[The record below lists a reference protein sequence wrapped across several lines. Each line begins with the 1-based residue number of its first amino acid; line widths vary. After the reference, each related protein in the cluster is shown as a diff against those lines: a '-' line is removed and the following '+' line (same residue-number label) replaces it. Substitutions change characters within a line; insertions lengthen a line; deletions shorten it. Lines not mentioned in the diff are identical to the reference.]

1 MKWRLLV
8 YSYGL
13 VQREVD
19 FTALTGLNSA
29 EENQK
34 DSLYSKGKFPMG
46 DGFVSLFSL
55 TWLIPW
61 RETAHTTL

>member
-8 YSYGL
+8 YSYGP

-29 EENQK
+29 EENKK
-34 DSLYSKGKFPMG
+34 DSLYSKGKFPM
-46 DGFVSLFSL
+46 
-55 TWLIPW
+55 
-61 RETAHTTL
+61 